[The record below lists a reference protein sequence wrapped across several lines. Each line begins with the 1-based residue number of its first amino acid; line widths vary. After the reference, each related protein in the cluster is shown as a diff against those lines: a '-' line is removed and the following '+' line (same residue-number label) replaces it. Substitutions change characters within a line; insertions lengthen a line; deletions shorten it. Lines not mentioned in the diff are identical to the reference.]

1 MRGLRPDLW
10 SKIKMG
16 RDTSQKAKTNTK
28 PKAKTKTTR
37 SSGPDA
43 KLDGHLGSENLEE
56 GGC

>member
-1 MRGLRPDLW
+1 
-10 SKIKMG
+10 MG

-28 PKAKTKTTR
+28 PKAKTTR